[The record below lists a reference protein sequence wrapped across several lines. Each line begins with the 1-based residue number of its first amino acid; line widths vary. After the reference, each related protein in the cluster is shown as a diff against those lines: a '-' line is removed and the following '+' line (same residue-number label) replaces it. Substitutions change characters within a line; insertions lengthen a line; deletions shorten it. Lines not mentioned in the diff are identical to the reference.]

1 MICSC
6 CPCMSWPSLS
16 PSAYVCWK
24 SHHLLT
30 WPLQV
35 LAFPVTLLI
44 RFWQNH
50 HLLDVMQRPVW
61 RVVSGRSREYVKRIL
76 AGAKL
81 TDSTEPLCIRMWSTL
96 SGNLAGVGTRLLRSL

>member
-1 MICSC
+1 MR
-6 CPCMSWPSLS
+6 
-16 PSAYVCWK
+16 
-24 SHHLLT
+24 
-30 WPLQV
+30 LQV

-76 AGAKL
+76 AGAEL
-81 TDSTEPLCIRMWSTL
+81 AYSTRHLCILLYSLL
-96 SGNLAGVGTRLLRSL
+96 SGNLAGAGRGLLGSYQGHSSKQSTCLESTTVACNMACQ